1 MVRDKFHDQMDDIR
15 YDVIKLGE
23 LTKKCVKLSVD
34 SLKNQDEEMAKSVEN
49 FEEESDQMNLQIDD
63 TCIKLIALQQPVAKD
78 LRFISSMIKISDN
91 YERICDL
98 TLSIA
103 EIAVKS
109 AKKPLLKPLIDIP
122 RMASLIEEMIN
133 IDNAAIG
140 DWEHE
145 HLKEELE
152 ERDDI
157 IDALYDQIYRELL
170 TFMMKD
176 AKTIDDA
183 TDLIFVARYLERI
196 GDIAAKTGALIYFT
210 ITGKRIWIK

>member
-1 MVRDKFHDQMDDIR
+1 MVRDKFHEQMEDIKFE
-15 YDVIKLGE
+15 VIKLGE

-34 SLKNQDEEMAKSVEN
+34 SLKNQDEEMARSVEN
-49 FEEESDQMNLQIDD
+49 FEEESDRMNLSIDNR
-63 TCIKLIALQQPVAKD
+63 CIKLIALQQPVARD
-78 LRFISSMIKISDN
+78 LRFISNMIKISDN

-122 RMASLIEEMIN
+122 RMAELICEMIN

-140 DWEHE
+140 DGEYKE
-145 HLKEELE
+145 LKEELE
-152 ERDDI
+152 EKDNT
-157 IDALYDQIYRELL
+157 IDSLYDQVYRELL

-176 AKTIDDA
+176 PKTIDDA
-183 TDLIFVARYLERI
+183 TDLLFVARYLERI
-196 GDIAAKTGALIYFT
+196 GDIAAKTGAVIHFMA
-210 ITGKRIWIK
+210 TGERIWIK